1 MYIQHLHILSF
12 PPRKRTSIVFQ
23 QHWRRTVDNSSAP
36 RSCGGCC
43 NWRGRRPG
51 GSSPEPAKLNWVIL

>member
-1 MYIQHLHILSF
+1 MIWAC
-12 PPRKRTSIVFQ
+12 RKRTSIVFQ

-51 GSSPEPAKLNWVIL
+51 GSSPEPAKLNG